1 MVNSKV
7 HVFSKHGFSQNLCFC
22 ELQQSWSSLN
32 SKSSDATLDNCH
44 SQKNSWFGHTHHMF
58 YQNHILKWVI
68 NMKQGNK
75 TTRFSKNFDVREVFN
90 CTTDRG
96 LLTYPRNFIIQ
107 SQTGNFNTRIKSSHK
122 YESNDIVKCTLCYA
136 MLCYVMLCYLFAV
149 QVLEMGGLL
158 RLVGSFL
165 QSAGES
171 LAAGRYCARRPSVA
185 NTVPLCFVRH
195 VAGKSGIWVS

>member
-1 MVNSKV
+1 MVNRKGMGR
-7 HVFSKHGFSQNLCFC
+7 K
-22 ELQQSWSSLN
+22 QSWPISRHCSSLDSKRVSTTPGTGPVPSCDTVIRN
-32 SKSSDATLDNCH
+32 SYNDYDMTRS
-44 SQKNSWFGHTHHMF
+44 
-58 YQNHILKWVI
+58 LKV
-68 NMKQGNK
+68 
-75 TTRFSKNFDVREVFN
+75 SV
-90 CTTDRG
+90 
-96 LLTYPRNFIIQ
+96 
-107 SQTGNFNTRIKSSHK
+107 
-122 YESNDIVKCTLCYA
+122 LCYVMLCYV

-195 VAGKSGIWVS
+195 VAGKSGI